1 MLMQTVTDQRTLP
14 VPSVWNTHWDRLEP
28 LSSNVSETVAHIC
41 HDLRHPLTAI
51 LANAEFLA
59 QPGIHKMQSG
69 EIYLEIRHA
78 IEWMDDLISSLLEF
92 CKGQRT
98 LQLAPANIVDA
109 TRRAIRLASVKRE
122 FRHVLI
128 EHRHSGP
135 TIGRFDSARIE
146 RAIAN
151 LVLNACEAVSPH
163 TGRVIITTVASRA
176 SLDVSVWDN
185 GPGVPPLIRNSI
197 FHPFV
202 SAGKAVGSGL
212 GLAIARKLVEDH
224 GGEIW
229 LDESGEKGTLFKATI
244 PLCVPKIAAQ

>member
-14 VPSVWNTHWDRLEP
+14 VPSVWNTHWDRLEL
-28 LSSNVSETVAHIC
+28 LSSNVSETVVHIC

-109 TRRAIRLASVKRE
+109 TRRAIRLALKTGDPSLSRLAKV
-122 FRHVLI
+122 
-128 EHRHSGP
+128 
-135 TIGRFDSARIE
+135 
-146 RAIAN
+146 RAHA
-151 LVLNACEAVSPH
+151 
-163 TGRVIITTVASRA
+163 
-176 SLDVSVWDN
+176 
-185 GPGVPPLIRNSI
+185 
-197 FHPFV
+197 FV
-202 SAGKAVGSGL
+202 
-212 GLAIARKLVEDH
+212 R
-224 GGEIW
+224 
-229 LDESGEKGTLFKATI
+229 
-244 PLCVPKIAAQ
+244 